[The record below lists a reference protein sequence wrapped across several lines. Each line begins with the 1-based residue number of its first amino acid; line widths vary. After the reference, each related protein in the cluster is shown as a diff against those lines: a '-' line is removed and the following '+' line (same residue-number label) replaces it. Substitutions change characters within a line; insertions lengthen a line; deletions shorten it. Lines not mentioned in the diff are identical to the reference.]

1 MSAPL
6 ARPLAAAAFASFLDT
21 AAAAFVDKG
30 FGTFSCFDCECQSP
44 SLPPPSPPPL
54 PPLPAFPPS
63 PPPTCED
70 DGNPV
75 QRLAAGAVAGA
86 FAAAAIYGRAP
97 TKRTRN
103 VKTQTPPQPYVP
115 PPPPSRHCQTD
126 LPRDQ
131 ECQTAPLPPPPPNSI
146 EREMQTVPT
155 TYYFDAGAQTDAAAS
170 ASAGVQAVATAR
182 EVGAMT
188 LPLELFEQQELQ
200 RLALA
205 GRPPAPA
212 ASAAACQTEPPP
224 RAHSTS
230 QTNLPTPAAT
240 QTLPVT
246 KGAPIGTQTVAED
259 CWVGVPAV
267 TQTVDT
273 GTNVLTV
280 EYQHKAVIVNRGAQT
295 VDEAI
300 EMASAATQSEE
311 RHRLATDRPPLR
323 EYVGNF

>member
-1 MSAPL
+1 MPIAV
-6 ARPLAAAAFASFLDT
+6 AAAAA
-21 AAAAFVDKG
+21 
-30 FGTFSCFDCECQSP
+30 
-44 SLPPPSPPPL
+44 PPPL

-155 TYYFDAGAQTDAAAS
+155 TYYFDAGAQT
-170 ASAGVQAVATAR
+170 TR
-182 EVGAMT
+182 
-188 LPLELFEQQELQ
+188 
-200 RLALA
+200 RRRR
-205 GRPPAPA
+205 RP
-212 ASAAACQTEPPP
+212 ACRRSRP
-224 RAHSTS
+224 RARW
-230 QTNLPTPAAT
+230 A
-240 QTLPVT
+240 
-246 KGAPIGTQTVAED
+246 
-259 CWVGVPAV
+259 
-267 TQTVDT
+267 
-273 GTNVLTV
+273 
-280 EYQHKAVIVNRGAQT
+280 R
-295 VDEAI
+295 
-300 EMASAATQSEE
+300 
-311 RHRLATDRPPLR
+311 
-323 EYVGNF
+323 

>member
-1 MSAPL
+1 
-6 ARPLAAAAFASFLDT
+6 
-21 AAAAFVDKG
+21 
-30 FGTFSCFDCECQSP
+30 
-44 SLPPPSPPPL
+44 
-54 PPLPAFPPS
+54 
-63 PPPTCED
+63 
-70 DGNPV
+70 
-75 QRLAAGAVAGA
+75 
-86 FAAAAIYGRAP
+86 
-97 TKRTRN
+97 
-103 VKTQTPPQPYVP
+103 
-115 PPPPSRHCQTD
+115 
-126 LPRDQ
+126 
-131 ECQTAPLPPPPPNSI
+131 
-146 EREMQTVPT
+146 
-155 TYYFDAGAQTDAAAS
+155 
-170 ASAGVQAVATAR
+170 
-182 EVGAMT
+182 MT

-246 KGAPIGTQTVAED
+246 QGAPIGTQTESV
-259 CWVGVPAV
+259 WVGVPAV

-295 VDEAI
+295 VEEAI

>member
-1 MSAPL
+1 
-6 ARPLAAAAFASFLDT
+6 
-21 AAAAFVDKG
+21 
-30 FGTFSCFDCECQSP
+30 
-44 SLPPPSPPPL
+44 
-54 PPLPAFPPS
+54 
-63 PPPTCED
+63 
-70 DGNPV
+70 
-75 QRLAAGAVAGA
+75 
-86 FAAAAIYGRAP
+86 
-97 TKRTRN
+97 
-103 VKTQTPPQPYVP
+103 
-115 PPPPSRHCQTD
+115 
-126 LPRDQ
+126 
-131 ECQTAPLPPPPPNSI
+131 
-146 EREMQTVPT
+146 MQTVPT

-170 ASAGVQAVATAR
+170 ASARRAGGRDRAR
-182 EVGAMT
+182 GRRDDA
-188 LPLELFEQQELQ
+188 PLEPSSSRSCSASRWRGGRRARRERR
-200 RLALA
+200 RLL
-205 GRPPAPA
+205 
-212 ASAAACQTEPPP
+212 TEPPP

-240 QTLPVT
+240 QTPVT

-295 VDEAI
+295 VEEAI

>member
-1 MSAPL
+1 MSSTL
-6 ARPLAAAAFASFLDT
+6 SRPLAAAAFASTFLDT

-115 PPPPSRHCQTD
+115 PPP
-126 LPRDQ
+126 
-131 ECQTAPLPPPPPNSI
+131 NSI

-155 TYYFDAGAQTDAAAS
+155 TYYFDADAAAS
-170 ASAGVQAVATAR
+170 VC
-182 EVGAMT
+182 
-188 LPLELFEQQELQ
+188 
-200 RLALA
+200 
-205 GRPPAPA
+205 APA
-212 ASAAACQTEPPP
+212 S
-224 RAHSTS
+224 
-230 QTNLPTPAAT
+230 
-240 QTLPVT
+240 
-246 KGAPIGTQTVAED
+246 K
-259 CWVGVPAV
+259 
-267 TQTVDT
+267 
-273 GTNVLTV
+273 
-280 EYQHKAVIVNRGAQT
+280 
-295 VDEAI
+295 
-300 EMASAATQSEE
+300 
-311 RHRLATDRPPLR
+311 
-323 EYVGNF
+323 